1 MKFTFEGE
9 GVQELRDLGLFLIGG
24 DPVKEENV
32 GDFGPEAAQR
42 LNDAHIKAMNSLET
56 ENSKLQKALQDAG
69 AHAAQLERQV
79 EELEAENKRLAGTII
94 RLQSAQAPAGQP
106 KALKPVEKPKK
117 AEKPAEKPQ
126 EPAEKPQD
134 EEPAPAPEVPFEEDK
149 PKMDMVAARKI
160 LADLNKEAGSNV
172 ARATLKKL
180 GYANLKVV
188 PEDKLQEVVDAAR
201 EEARTY
207 A

>member
-1 MKFTFEGE
+1 MQITVTF
-9 GVQELRDLGLFLIGG
+9 D
-24 DPVKEENV
+24 
-32 GDFGPEAAQR
+32 
-42 LNDAHIKAMNSLET
+42 SLEEFRKYIQT
-56 ENSKLQKALQDAG
+56 
-69 AHAAQLERQV
+69 
-79 EELEAENKRLAGTII
+79 
-94 RLQSAQAPAGQP
+94 AQAPAGQP
-106 KALKPVEKPKK
+106 EAPKPVEKPKK

-149 PKMDMVAARKI
+149 PKMDMVTARKI

-180 GYANLKVV
+180 GYASLKAV

-201 EEARTY
+201 KEAGN

>member
-1 MKFTFEGE
+1 MQITVTF
-9 GVQELRDLGLFLIGG
+9 D
-24 DPVKEENV
+24 
-32 GDFGPEAAQR
+32 
-42 LNDAHIKAMNSLET
+42 SLE
-56 ENSKLQKALQDAG
+56 EFQKYIQ
-69 AHAAQLERQV
+69 
-79 EELEAENKRLAGTII
+79 T
-94 RLQSAQAPAGQP
+94 AQAPAGQP
-106 KALKPVEKPKK
+106 EAPKPVEKPKK

-134 EEPAPAPEVPFEEDK
+134 EGEKEAEAVSAAQEDK
-149 PKMDMVAARKI
+149 PKMDMVTARKI

-180 GYANLKVV
+180 GYASLKAV

-201 EEARTY
+201 KEAGN

>member
-1 MKFTFEGE
+1 MKITITFDSLEDFQHYVALG
-9 GVQELRDLGLFLIGG
+9 GVETAT
-24 DPVKEENV
+24 EA
-32 GDFGPEAAQR
+32 PEA
-42 LNDAHIKAMNSLET
+42 
-56 ENSKLQKALQDAG
+56 
-69 AHAAQLERQV
+69 
-79 EELEAENKRLAGTII
+79 
-94 RLQSAQAPAGQP
+94 P
-106 KALKPVEKPKK
+106 KAEEKPKK

-134 EEPAPAPEVPFEEDK
+134 EEPAPAPAPEDK
-149 PKMDMVAARKI
+149 PKIDMVTARKI

-180 GYANLKVV
+180 GYASLKAV

-201 EEARTY
+201 KEAGN

>member
-1 MKFTFEGE
+1 MQITVTF
-9 GVQELRDLGLFLIGG
+9 D
-24 DPVKEENV
+24 
-32 GDFGPEAAQR
+32 
-42 LNDAHIKAMNSLET
+42 SLE
-56 ENSKLQKALQDAG
+56 EFQKYI
-69 AHAAQLERQV
+69 HA
-79 EELEAENKRLAGTII
+79 
-94 RLQSAQAPAGQP
+94 AQAPAGQP
-106 KALKPVEKPKK
+106 EAPKPVEKPKK

-134 EEPAPAPEVPFEEDK
+134 EEPAPAPAPEVPFEEDK

-172 ARATLKKL
+172 ARAVLKKL
-180 GYANLKVV
+180 GYASLKAV

-201 EEARTY
+201 KEAGN

>member
-1 MKFTFEGE
+1 MQITVTF
-9 GVQELRDLGLFLIGG
+9 D
-24 DPVKEENV
+24 
-32 GDFGPEAAQR
+32 
-42 LNDAHIKAMNSLET
+42 SLE
-56 ENSKLQKALQDAG
+56 EFQKYIQP
-69 AHAAQLERQV
+69 QQ
-79 EELEAENKRLAGTII
+79 EA
-94 RLQSAQAPAGQP
+94 AGQP
-106 KALKPVEKPKK
+106 EAPKPVEKPKK

-134 EEPAPAPEVPFEEDK
+134 EEPAPAPAPEDK

-180 GYANLKVV
+180 GYASLKAV
-188 PEDKLQEVVDAAR
+188 PENKLQEVVDAAR
-201 EEARTY
+201 KEAGN

>member
-1 MKFTFEGE
+1 MQITVTF
-9 GVQELRDLGLFLIGG
+9 D
-24 DPVKEENV
+24 
-32 GDFGPEAAQR
+32 
-42 LNDAHIKAMNSLET
+42 SLEEFRKYIQT
-56 ENSKLQKALQDAG
+56 
-69 AHAAQLERQV
+69 
-79 EELEAENKRLAGTII
+79 
-94 RLQSAQAPAGQP
+94 AQAPAGQLEAP
-106 KALKPVEKPKK
+106 KPMEKPKK

-126 EPAEKPQD
+126 ESAKKPQD

-180 GYANLKVV
+180 GYASLKAV

-201 EEARTY
+201 KEAGN

>member
-1 MKFTFEGE
+1 MQITVTF
-9 GVQELRDLGLFLIGG
+9 D
-24 DPVKEENV
+24 
-32 GDFGPEAAQR
+32 
-42 LNDAHIKAMNSLET
+42 SLE
-56 ENSKLQKALQDAG
+56 EFQKYIQ
-69 AHAAQLERQV
+69 
-79 EELEAENKRLAGTII
+79 T
-94 RLQSAQAPAGQP
+94 AQAPAGRPEAP
-106 KALKPVEKPKK
+106 KAEEKPKK

-126 EPAEKPQD
+126 EPAPAVEG

-180 GYANLKVV
+180 GYASLKAV

-201 EEARTY
+201 KEAGN